1 VPSLIFTAGPLAG
14 RRVDLGG
21 QLVIGRDEGADVVVA
36 DPELSRRHAAVRPSG
51 DAVEVEDLGSLNGT
65 WLNGERIQAP
75 VLLTPGDVVH
85 LGTSEFEL
93 ATVPASARETIA
105 AAPPPAPAPAPAP
118 PRAPAPVPV
127 PVPAPVPAPLPAP
140 AAGPVAA
147 MPAFVAPPA
156 GGHGIATRRLT
167 PTVLAF
173 AVVVATAV
181 ALVIYFAAR

>member
-1 VPSLIFTAGPLAG
+1 MPSLNFTAGPLAG

-21 QLVIGRDEGADVVVA
+21 QLVVGRDEGADVVVA

-51 DAVEVEDLGSLNGT
+51 DAIEVEDLGSLNGT
-65 WLNGERIQAP
+65 WVNGNRIETP

-85 LGTSEFEL
+85 LGTSAFEL
-93 ATVPASARETIA
+93 ARVPPSASGTVAAS
-105 AAPPPAPAPAPAP
+105 APPPAPAIPAP
-118 PRAPAPVPV
+118 APAPVPT
-127 PVPAPVPAPLPAP
+127 PVAA
-140 AAGPVAA
+140 AAGPAAAA
-147 MPAFVAPPA
+147 MPAFVPPPA
-156 GGHGIATRRLT
+156 GAHGIATRRLT